1 MLSQETEL
9 ELERVFRNLAFFEV
23 RTPERIVIDGKLTKD
38 KTAARKIRKINKAAA
53 RSSQSDSQK

>member
-1 MLSQETEL
+1 MLSHETEL
-9 ELERVFRNLAFFEV
+9 ELERVFRNLTFFET

-38 KTAARKIRKINKAAA
+38 KTAARKLRKINKAAA

>member
-1 MLSQETEL
+1 MLSHETEL
-9 ELERVFRNLAFFEV
+9 ELDRVFRNLTFFET

-38 KTAARKIRKINKAAA
+38 KTAARKLRKINKAAA

>member
-1 MLSQETEL
+1 MLSCETEL

-23 RTPERIVIDGKLTKD
+23 RTPERILVDGKLTKD

>member
-1 MLSQETEL
+1 MLSYETEL
-9 ELERVFRNLAFFEV
+9 ELERAFRNLEFFET
-23 RTPERIVIDGKLTKD
+23 RTPERIVVDGKLTKD

>member
-9 ELERVFRNLAFFEV
+9 ELERVFRNLTFFET

-38 KTAARKIRKINKAAA
+38 KAAARKLRKINKEAA
-53 RSSQSDSQK
+53 RFSQSDSQK

>member
-1 MLSQETEL
+1 MLSHETEL
-9 ELERVFRNLAFFEV
+9 ELERVFRNLTFFET

-38 KTAARKIRKINKAAA
+38 KAAARKIRKINKAAA

>member
-23 RTPERIVIDGKLTKD
+23 RTPERVVVDGKLTKD

-53 RSSQSDSQK
+53 RSSQSDSQN